1 MKAAAALNPL
11 ATKDQDAAE
20 ALALRLIERAPVRA
34 AREIA
39 RRHMLGDPATQI
51 SSGRLGL
58 ERALDQW
65 TLALAMRESNGDS
78 ARPKIIWNVDNTPRR
93 WFGRLYPGAAV
104 AVDNP
109 DNVNREM
116 PLDGASEYEL
126 HGRYSPRRTAN
137 FSLKLE
143 EEPADH
149 AGIGHHVFM
158 LTTQHIH
165 ADADGSFRVTISPE
179 AARGRINHIQT
190 SAGRLS
196 LYARDSFSDW
206 TQQATMLR
214 LLRTAGPPAAPAL
227 SEDEL
232 AGRIAAFLPAFVRY
246 WSGFKNGFLDNP
258 APNELIGPIGRE
270 ASWGFLAGGR
280 YHLEDDEALIVTTTD
295 GAARYTGF
303 QVTNPWTIAPD
314 PLYRQSSLNS
324 SQRARNA
331 DGSVSYVVSVRDP
344 GVHNWIDTVGLH
356 DGWFLL
362 RWQGL
367 PEGTPASGLV
377 RDCSLVK
384 LGDLTQR
391 LPAGCPMIDLEGR
404 RRQIEPRA
412 AQYALRAA
420 DAALT

>member
-1 MKAAAALNPL
+1 LNPL
-11 ATKDQDAAE
+11 ATKDQEATE
-20 ALALRLIERAPVRA
+20 ALALRLVESSPVRA

-39 RRHMLGDPATQI
+39 RRHMLEDPVMRL

-65 TLALAMRESNGDS
+65 LLALAMRESNGDP
-78 ARPKIIWNVDNTPRR
+78 ARPKVIWNVDNTPRS

-126 HGRYSPRRTAN
+126 HGRYSERRTAN

-149 AGIGHHVFM
+149 AGIGRHVFM
-158 LTTQHIH
+158 LTTQQIQT
-165 ADADGSFRVTISPE
+165 DADGSFRITISPE
-179 AARGRINHIQT
+179 AAQGRGNHIQT
-190 SAGRLS
+190 SPGRLS

-206 TQQATMLR
+206 TQRATTLSIV
-214 LLRTAGPPAAPAL
+214 RTPGPSAAPVS
-227 SEDEL
+227 SENEL

-258 APNELIGPIGRE
+258 APNKAIGPIGRE

-280 YHLEDDEALIVTTTD
+280 YHLEDDEALVVTTTD
-295 GAARYTGF
+295 GGAKYTGF
-303 QVTNPWTIAPD
+303 QVTDPWTIAPD

-331 DGSVSYVVSVRDP
+331 DGSISYVVSVRDP

-367 PEGTPASGLV
+367 PDGVSAAGLV
-377 RDCSLVK
+377 QDCSLVK
-384 LGDLTQR
+384 LTDLPRR
-391 LPAGCPMIDLEGR
+391 LPAGCPTIDLAGR

-420 DAALT
+420 ATTLT

>member
-1 MKAAAALNPL
+1 LNPL
-11 ATKDQDAAE
+11 ATKDQEATE
-20 ALALRLIERAPVRA
+20 ALALRLIETAPVRT

-39 RRHMLGDPATQI
+39 RRHMLEDPVMRLP
-51 SSGRLGL
+51 SGRLGL

-65 TLALAMRESNGDS
+65 LLALAMRESNGDP
-78 ARPKIIWNVDNTPRR
+78 ARPKVIWNVDNTPRS

-126 HGRYSPRRTAN
+126 HGRYSQRRTAN

-149 AGIGHHVFM
+149 AGIGRHVFM
-158 LTTQHIH
+158 LTTQQIQT
-165 ADADGSFRVTISPE
+165 AADGSFRITISPE
-179 AARGRINHIQT
+179 ATQGRGNHIQT
-190 SAGRLS
+190 SPGRLS

-206 TQQATMLR
+206 TQQATALSIVR
-214 LLRTAGPPAAPAL
+214 SSGPAAVPAA
-227 SEDEL
+227 SDEEL

-246 WSGFKNGFLDNP
+246 WSAFKNGFLDNP
-258 APNELIGPIGRE
+258 APNKVIGPIGRE

-280 YHLEDDEALIVTTTD
+280 YRLEDDEALVVTTTD
-295 GAARYTGF
+295 GGAKYTGF
-303 QVTNPWTIAPD
+303 QVTDPWTIAPD

-367 PEGTPASGLV
+367 PGGAPAAGLV
-377 RDCSLVK
+377 QDCSLVK
-384 LGDLTQR
+384 LTDLPRR
-391 LPAGCPMIDLEGR
+391 LPTGCPTIDLAGR

-412 AQYALRAA
+412 EQYALRAA
-420 DAALT
+420 ALPEHDEAT